1 MSESLS
7 VRSDE
12 NEGGEPNIF
21 QSNKVMKR
29 VTMSMPDSD
38 SESRE
43 SESSSS
49 SISYEDP
56 VPVVQRL
63 RNSDTLIE
71 KIVVMGRFEN
81 VSNSGKS

>member
-1 MSESLS
+1 
-7 VRSDE
+7 
-12 NEGGEPNIF
+12 
-21 QSNKVMKR
+21 
-29 VTMSMPDSD
+29 MPDSD
-38 SESRE
+38 SESME
-43 SESSSS
+43 NESSSS